1 MLCCKVGVY
10 PMKTL
15 VFYAVLMLVV
25 CVHDSCSDGPCVYTL
40 TPTYINSGCPTQ
52 SRLDVIYSQIAS
64 NVDTLVSAF
73 QACINRVGSLQ
84 SNPAT
89 SCQQIYLAYNGSLS
103 GQYWLVNATGTAFLA
118 TCRFDAFTSF
128 SSFNPNITNGFAVLS
143 SLNMADTTQ
152 QCPSVL
158 KNMSSA
164 GLRLCYKGVASS
176 CASVTVST
184 LGLSYQTVCGKVA
197 GYEIG
202 SDDAFQTS
210 STSIESTY
218 VDGISITYGRSPRRH
233 IWTYAAGVYQT
244 ASVYSC
250 PCTGTGKAP
259 PSFVGSNYYC
269 ESGNP
274 GSGWSNVLYSSDLLW
289 DGKNCGT
296 ASATCCTDQKQPW
309 FCKRLSSS
317 VVGDL
322 EMRVCTD
329 EATNN
334 EDIGL
339 QSFEFYVQ

>member
-1 MLCCKVGVY
+1 MLCCKVGVC

-15 VFYAVLMLVV
+15 VFYAVLILVV
-25 CVHDSCSDGPCVYTL
+25 WHCVHVNCSDGPCVCTL

-52 SRLDVIYSQIAS
+52 SRLDITYSCIYYLCYSQIAS

-73 QACINRVGSLQ
+73 QACINRVRSLQ

-89 SCQQIYLAYNGSLS
+89 SCQQIYLAYNGSPS

-176 CASVTVST
+176 CPSLTVST

-197 GYEIG
+197 G
-202 SDDAFQTS
+202 
-210 STSIESTY
+210 
-218 VDGISITYGRSPRRH
+218 
-233 IWTYAAGVYQT
+233 
-244 ASVYSC
+244 
-250 PCTGTGKAP
+250 
-259 PSFVGSNYYC
+259 
-269 ESGNP
+269 
-274 GSGWSNVLYSSDLLW
+274 
-289 DGKNCGT
+289 
-296 ASATCCTDQKQPW
+296 
-309 FCKRLSSS
+309 
-317 VVGDL
+317 
-322 EMRVCTD
+322 
-329 EATNN
+329 
-334 EDIGL
+334 
-339 QSFEFYVQ
+339 